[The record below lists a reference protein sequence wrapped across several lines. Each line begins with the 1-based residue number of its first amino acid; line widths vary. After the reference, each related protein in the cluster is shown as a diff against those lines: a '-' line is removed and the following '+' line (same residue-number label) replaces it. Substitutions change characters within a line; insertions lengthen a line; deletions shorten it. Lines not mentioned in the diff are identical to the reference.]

1 MRKIL
6 LILTAMMASSPS
18 YGTDKA
24 LDLQV
29 SGLIVESPK
38 WTDTADVTITGI
50 TLDFSSHQAGNAA
63 SDVNSDTVNVKFVNP
78 ANPELRV
85 RYS

>member
-50 TLDFSSHQAGNAA
+50 TLIFLVIKQKCS
-63 SDVNSDTVNVKFVNP
+63 K
-78 ANPELRV
+78 RCK
-85 RYS
+85 